1 MKKIFAII
9 IFVLFFLIISVS
21 ANADG
26 KISSSD
32 SIKEI
37 EIQEGFTGKWYSCG
51 EDFRFMF
58 LYQPV
63 MTKSQSNQ
71 TAEGMFILFRALI
84 SNDSGKPLAGLK
96 NDSFKLSRE
105 TKGNSTDF
113 PLSGGHSRMTSQSWQ
128 IDLLQD
134 AFPGLSQK
142 DTFLVFDVDGNWND
156 PWVLTFSPVEKGT
169 EEKLCTIKLTLPE
182 ISRK

>member
-1 MKKIFAII
+1 MKKIFFS
-9 IFVLFFLIISVS
+9 IFSILYILIVS
-21 ANADG
+21 ATAIADG
-26 KISSSD
+26 NISSSNL
-32 SIKEI
+32 SEEI
-37 EIQEGFTGKWYSCG
+37 EVQKAIAGKWYSCG
-51 EDFRFMF
+51 DDFRFMF

-63 MTKSQSNQ
+63 MTKSQSYQ
-71 TAEGMFILFRALI
+71 TAEGMFILFRVWI

-105 TKGNSTDF
+105 NKGNSTDF
-113 PLSGGHSRMTSQSWQ
+113 SLSGGHSRITSQAWQ

-134 AFPGLSQK
+134 AFPALSKK

-156 PWVLTFSPVEKGT
+156 PWVLTFSPIEKGT
-169 EEKLCTIKLTLPE
+169 EEKLCTIKLMLPE